1 MLHKLT
7 LDQRKIRHCGKKL
20 RKAVYDQRTEISSS
34 FPPKP
39 EPEKD
44 PVEAAKKQLR
54 YLADLGEVI
63 EKQMQP
69 TDHKIIKELERV
81 KQIVE
86 DERLLAFKG
95 VQSAVDPDARL
106 GWKSEE
112 NSFFGF
118 KSHLAMSEERII
130 TAVEVTSCEIM
141 RTE

>member
-1 MLHKLT
+1 M
-7 LDQRKIRHCGKKL
+7 
-20 RKAVYDQRTEISSS
+20 
-34 FPPKP
+34 
-39 EPEKD
+39 
-44 PVEAAKKQLR
+44 EAAKKQLR